1 MSIKRHSLRRPRRW
15 LGLAVLGLL
24 AYAGSSH
31 EAAAQCAVT
40 APDQVAFYTDSNF
53 GGRCVVRSLGDY
65 PTSAAIGLPEDSIS
79 SIAVGIDAQAYVCAD
94 SWFESTCE
102 LVTVTDAS
110 LGNNPIGHDRISS
123 VKVQRR
129 GNPVACLPNADQVA
143 FFRDSN
149 FAGPCVVKS
158 RGDYPLPDA
167 MGLRGDSISS
177 LRVGANAQGVL
188 CRDTY
193 LLGDCQAFVADVAS
207 LSGMRVGNDV
217 ASSLRVMARGELD
230 CSPANGQVA
239 FYQHQDFLKPCVVRG
254 FGDYA
259 SAASLGV
266 AEDSVSSVR
275 LGAGTQA
282 VVCNDSNYSGRCI
295 VLSGNAANLASTSIG
310 TDSLSSARVQSA
322 GYTECTPQA
331 GEVALFKHSD
341 FVAPCVVLKAGDYP
355 TPTAMAFENDAVSS
369 IRIGSGAQ
377 AEVCTGAYYAGNCI
391 LFTSSESNFGN
402 TEIGHDSTSSIRVQ
416 AAGTRDCVPAAG
428 QVAVFEHSDF
438 LYPCSTRTQGN
449 YAKAADFG
457 IADNSMSSIRIGSG
471 VQACVCSA
479 ADFREVCEAFSGDDA
494 NFGNNRIGH
503 DTASS
508 LRVQPVG
515 ATCAPAPPVGVKTL
529 AVHNCN
535 TSNRLVYLWLHDL
548 GSGGYEQKGM
558 LAAQYSG
565 GSCPG
570 SSAPFNIDLP
580 AGRSVQLIAVDP
592 GLGSCGS
599 NDPARSACQ
608 RLITGAISGDA
619 NGTVQGVTVN

>member
-1 MSIKRHSLRRPRRW
+1 MSKQRLSLRRPRRW

-24 AYAGSSH
+24 AFAGHSH
-31 EAAAQCAVT
+31 DAAAQCAVT
-40 APDQVAFYTDSNF
+40 APDQVALYTDSNY
-53 GGRCVVRSLGDY
+53 GGRCVVRGIGDY
-65 PTSAAIGLPEDSIS
+65 PTSSAIGLPEDSIS

-102 LVTVTDAS
+102 LFTGNDSS
-110 LGNNPIGHDRISS
+110 LGNNSIGHDRISS

-129 GNPVACLPNADQVA
+129 GTSTACIPNSDQVA

-149 FAGPCVVKS
+149 FTGPCVVKS

-167 MGLRGDSISS
+167 IGLRGDSISS
-177 LRVGANAQGVL
+177 LKVGANAQGVL
-188 CRDTY
+188 CRDTS
-193 LLGDCQAFVADVAS
+193 LLGDCQAFVADAAS
-207 LSGMRVGNDV
+207 LSGMRIGNDV
-217 ASSLRVMARGELD
+217 ASSVRVMARGEVD
-230 CSPANGQVA
+230 CSPASGQVA
-239 FYQHQDFLKPCVVRG
+239 FYQHQDFLKPCVVRT
-254 FGDYA
+254 FGDYPS
-259 SAASLGV
+259 SAALGV
-266 AEDSVSSVR
+266 PEDSVSSVR

-282 VVCNDSNYSGRCI
+282 VVCNDSNYGGRCI
-295 VLSGNAANLASTSIG
+295 VLSGNTANLAYTTVG
-310 TDSLSSARVQSA
+310 TDTLSSARVQTA

-331 GEVALFKHSD
+331 GQIALFKHSD

-369 IRIGSGAQ
+369 IRIGNGAQ
-377 AEVCTGAYYAGNCI
+377 AEVCTGAYYEGNCI

-416 AAGTRDCVPAAG
+416 AAGTRDCIPAAG

-438 LYPCSTRTQGN
+438 LYPCATRGQGN
-449 YAKAADFG
+449 YARAADFG

-479 ADFREVCEAFSGDDA
+479 ADFREVCEAFTGDDA

-503 DTASS
+503 DSASS

-515 ATCAPAPPVGVKTL
+515 ATCVAAAPVGVKTL
-529 AVHNCN
+529 SVHNCN
-535 TSNRLVYLWLHDL
+535 TSNRPVYLWLHDL
-548 GSGGYEQKGM
+548 GTGSYDQKGT
-558 LAAQYSG
+558 LAAQYDG

-580 AGRSVQLIAVDP
+580 AGHNVQLIAVDP

-599 NDPARSACQ
+599 NDPARSPCQ

-619 NGTVQGVTVN
+619 NGTVQPITVN